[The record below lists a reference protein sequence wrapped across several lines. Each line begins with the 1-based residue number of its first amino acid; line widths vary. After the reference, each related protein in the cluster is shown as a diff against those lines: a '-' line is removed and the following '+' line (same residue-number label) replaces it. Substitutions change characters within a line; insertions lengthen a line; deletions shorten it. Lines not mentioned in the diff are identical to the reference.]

1 MLCCCPL
8 PHLFPTGSIGLAVNL
23 CLSLLHNIMSL
34 SGRSLSGVLSVFCL
48 FAFVCC
54 MSVYLFCSLSVH
66 CAALVC
72 MSVCMPP
79 CCALIWYYPVFSVY
93 AFHYNY
99 IHVVMPASVSM
110 SIACGPFTFSSC
122 LCQSVHVWVW
132 CIYSICIHT
141 NTCRYTH
148 MIHCRPKHQSVGW
161 SSACPM

>member
-34 SGRSLSGVLSVFCL
+34 SGRSLSGVLSIFCL

-54 MSVYLFCSLSVH
+54 MSVYLFCSLSFH

-79 CCALIWYYPVFSVY
+79 CCALSWYYPVFSVY

-99 IHVVMPASVSM
+99 IHVLCLPLYLCLLLAVRLHLVLVCVSPYM
-110 SIACGPFTFSSC
+110 FECGVYIF
-122 LCQSVHVWVW
+122 
-132 CIYSICIHT
+132 YM
-141 NTCRYTH
+141 YTYKY
-148 MIHCRPKHQSVGW
+148 M
-161 SSACPM
+161 